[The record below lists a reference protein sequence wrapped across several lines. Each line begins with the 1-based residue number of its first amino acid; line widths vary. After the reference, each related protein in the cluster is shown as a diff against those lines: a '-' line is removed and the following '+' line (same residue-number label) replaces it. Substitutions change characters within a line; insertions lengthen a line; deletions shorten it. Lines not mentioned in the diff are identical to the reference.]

1 MVLLY
6 DSVDS
11 KKLDVRL
18 IERNI
23 NRGVLKP
30 EELDEA
36 IKNLPD
42 DAENADWVNLDL
54 LAEEEDLTTNGKQY

>member
-1 MVLLY
+1 MVLLF
-6 DSVDS
+6 DSVES

-42 DAENADWVNLDL
+42 DAENADWVNLDSL
-54 LAEEEDLTTNGKQY
+54 VEEEDGSNNGKHY

>member
-6 DSVDS
+6 DYVDS